1 VRSPSAGP
9 SPLFALPLLA
19 LASFAPS
26 CLAPTQVELELTTDV
41 PCDEVGGVSITVGLP
56 GSLETK
62 PPAAVSLICRDDG
75 TLGTLV
81 VVPSGER
88 DAELAVRVVAGRNLE
103 VEQCEP
109 PDYGPQGTPETGCI
123 VARRTLRFLPHEPLV
138 LPIVLRAVCVGEPCE
153 PAQTCVLGTCVEADV
168 DPSLCASPSGCP
180 ESALTGGGGQGG
192 AGGGGTTAPK
202 RVFVSS
208 KLYNAALGGLAGADA
223 KCQTLADA
231 AGLGGTYAAWL
242 SDKTQSPATR
252 FSRGG
257 PWVLVDGT
265 TEVAKDWATLTSGT
279 LAHAIDRTEKGGPPP
294 VTAFCTNAQ
303 DSGVF
308 TGTQADGTAD
318 TTHIDKACA
327 EWTTTSDPAAFLLLG
342 DPSSTSYT
350 WTLSSSCNGIGA
362 VCGKTASIYC
372 FEQ

>member
-1 VRSPSAGP
+1 MPLTPARRA
-9 SPLFALPLLA
+9 PLFALILLA
-19 LASFAPS
+19 VAAFVPS
-26 CLAPTQVELELTTDV
+26 CLEPTQVQLELTTDV
-41 PCDEVGGVSITVGLP
+41 PCDEVGGVAITVGTP
-56 GSLETK
+56 GALESK
-62 PPAAVSLICRDDG
+62 PPAAVSLVCRDDG

-109 PDYGPQGTPETGCI
+109 PEYGPKGTPDTGCI

-138 LPIVLRAVCVGEPCE
+138 LPIVMRAVCVGEPCD
-153 PAQTCVLGTCVEADV
+153 PAQTCVLGTCVEAAV
-168 DPSLCASPSGCP
+168 DPSLCASPGGCP
-180 ESALTGGGGQGG
+180 ESSLTGGGGQGG
-192 AGGGGTTAPK
+192 AGGGGPAGPK

-242 SDKTQSPATR
+242 SDATDSPSTR
-252 FSRGG
+252 FSRVG

-279 LAHAIDRTEKGGPPP
+279 LAHAIDRTEKGDPPP
-294 VTAFCTNAQ
+294 TTTFCSGTL
-303 DSGVF
+303 DSGAF
-308 TGTQADGTAD
+308 TGTLADGTPDSSHVAQL
-318 TTHIDKACA
+318 CA
-327 EWTTTSDPAAFLLLG
+327 EWTTTSDPAAFIILG
-342 DPSSTSYT
+342 DPT
-350 WTLSSSCNGIGA
+350 SSSSSWSYAGNCNGIGA
-362 VCGKTASIYC
+362 VCGKSASLYC